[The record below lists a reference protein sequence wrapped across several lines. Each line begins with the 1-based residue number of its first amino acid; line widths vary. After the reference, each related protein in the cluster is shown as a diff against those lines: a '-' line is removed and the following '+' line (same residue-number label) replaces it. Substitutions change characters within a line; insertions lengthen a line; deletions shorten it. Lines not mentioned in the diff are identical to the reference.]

1 MKKRNSSVNKTIHNF
16 YLSKLKN
23 PKIKKLYSR
32 FKRIIS
38 KDTDK
43 NYCVA
48 ISGGPDS
55 MALAF
60 LTKCMSIE
68 RGTSNVYFH
77 IDHKLRKESKKEALF
92 IKKILK
98 KFDVNLNILKWVK
111 NNKLKNI
118 QEQARLKRYE
128 LLFKK
133 CKNHKLNKILTAHH
147 KDDLYENFFIR
158 LLRGSGLNGLIS
170 FKKKYS
176 KLKINEKIL
185 IFRPLLNFSKNEL
198 IYISENTFGNYIKD
212 PSNLDN
218 KYLRVYVRNILN
230 NFKFNKKNKNFDTSL
245 SNLHKSNKALEHYI
259 KKNID
264 QNVIKNKEKVIV
276 SKNFFSEPDEVVF
289 RSLNI
294 VLNSFSD
301 KAKLS
306 RGSKIMNL
314 IKNFKNSKDTY
325 KTTLSGCIFKKVSN
339 TMIISR
345 EI

>member
-1 MKKRNSSVNKTIHNF
+1 MKKRNSSVNRTIRNF

-43 NYCVA
+43 NYCIA

-55 MALAF
+55 MALVF

-68 RGTSNVYFH
+68 NGTSDVYFH
-77 IDHKLRKESKKEALF
+77 IDHKLRKESKKEALL

-98 KFDVNLNILKWVK
+98 KFDVNLSILKWVK
-111 NNKLKNI
+111 NNTHSNI

-133 CKNHKLNKILTAHH
+133 CKNYKLNKILTAHH

-176 KLKINEKIL
+176 KLKVNDKIL
-185 IFRPLLNFSKNEL
+185 VFRPLLNFSKNEL

-218 KYLRVYVRNILN
+218 NYLRVYVRNILN
-230 NFKFNKKNKNFDTSL
+230 NFQFNKKNKNFDKSL
-245 SNLHKSNKALEHYI
+245 LNLHMSNKALDHYI
-259 KKNID
+259 QKNID
-264 QNVIKNKEKVIV
+264 QNVVKYREKVIV
-276 SKNFFSEPDEVVF
+276 NKNFFLEPDEVVF

-294 VLNSFSD
+294 VLNSFSN
-301 KAKLS
+301 KSKLT
-306 RGSKIMNL
+306 RGSKIMTL
-314 IKNFKNSKDTY
+314 IKNFKNSNDTY

-339 TMIISR
+339 TLIISK

>member
-23 PKIKKLYSR
+23 PKIKSLYSR
-32 FKRIIS
+32 FKKIIS

-68 RGTSNVYFH
+68 RGTSNLYFH

-92 IKKILK
+92 VKKTLKKFGVNLKILK
-98 KFDVNLNILKWVK
+98 WIKNNNLN
-111 NNKLKNI
+111 NI

-128 LLFKK
+128 LLFEK
-133 CKNHKLNKILTAHH
+133 CKNYKLKKILTAHH

-176 KLKINEKIL
+176 KLNVSEKIL
-185 IFRPLLNFSKNEL
+185 IFRPLLKFSKHEL
-198 IYISENTFGNYIKD
+198 IYISENTFGSYIKD
-212 PSNLDN
+212 PSNLEN
-218 KYLRVYVRNILN
+218 NYLRVYIRNILN
-230 NFKFNKKNKNFDTSL
+230 NFKFNIRNKNFDKSL
-245 SNLHKSNKALEHYI
+245 SNLHKSNEALDHYI
-259 KKNID
+259 QKNID
-264 QNVIKNKEKVIV
+264 QNVIRKKEKVIV
-276 SKNFFSEPDEVVF
+276 NKNFFLEPDEVVF

-294 VLNSFSD
+294 VLNSFSK
-301 KAKLS
+301 KAKLT

-314 IKNFKNSKDTY
+314 IENFKNSKDVY

-339 TMIISR
+339 TLVISR

>member
-1 MKKRNSSVNKTIHNF
+1 MKKRNSSVNRAIHNF

-23 PKIKKLYSR
+23 PKIKKLYIR

-68 RGTSNVYFH
+68 KGTSNIYFH
-77 IDHKLRKESKKEALF
+77 IDHSLRKESKKEALF
-92 IKKILK
+92 IKKTLK
-98 KFDVNLNILKWVK
+98 KFGVNLSILRWAKK
-111 NNKLKNI
+111 KKLNNI

-133 CKNHKLNKILTAHH
+133 CKNYKLNKILTAHH

-185 IFRPLLNFSKNEL
+185 IFRPLLMFSKHEL
-198 IYISENTFGNYIKD
+198 VYLSENTFGNFIKD

-218 KYLRVYVRNILN
+218 NYLRVYVRNILN
-230 NFKFNKKNKNFDTSL
+230 HFKFNKKNKNFDTSL
-245 SNLHKSNKALEHYI
+245 SNLHKSNKALEYYV

-276 SKNFFSEPDEVVF
+276 NKNFFSEPDEVVF
-289 RSLNI
+289 RSLNV
-294 VLNSFSD
+294 VLNSFSN
-301 KAKLS
+301 KSKLS
-306 RGSKIMNL
+306 RGSKITNL
-314 IKNFKNSKDTY
+314 ITNFKNSNGTF

-345 EI
+345 EN

>member
-111 NNKLKNI
+111 NNNLNNI

-133 CKNHKLNKILTAHH
+133 CKNYKLNKILTAHH
-147 KDDLYENFFIR
+147 KEDLYENFFKIASR
-158 LLRGSGLNGLIS
+158 IG
-170 FKKKYS
+170 FKWAYILQK
-176 KLKINEKIL
+176 KIL
-185 IFRPLLNFSKNEL
+185 
-198 IYISENTFGNYIKD
+198 
-212 PSNLDN
+212 
-218 KYLRVYVRNILN
+218 
-230 NFKFNKKNKNFDTSL
+230 
-245 SNLHKSNKALEHYI
+245 
-259 KKNID
+259 
-264 QNVIKNKEKVIV
+264 
-276 SKNFFSEPDEVVF
+276 
-289 RSLNI
+289 
-294 VLNSFSD
+294 
-301 KAKLS
+301 
-306 RGSKIMNL
+306 
-314 IKNFKNSKDTY
+314 
-325 KTTLSGCIFKKVSN
+325 
-339 TMIISR
+339 
-345 EI
+345 

>member
-1 MKKRNSSVNKTIHNF
+1 MKKRNSSVNRTIHNF

-23 PKIKKLYSR
+23 PKIKKLYLR
-32 FKRIIS
+32 FRRIIS

-68 RGTSNVYFH
+68 KGTSNVYFH
-77 IDHKLRKESKKEALF
+77 IDHKLRKDSKKEALF
-92 IKKILK
+92 IKKTLK
-98 KFDVNLNILKWVK
+98 KYGVNLSILKWAK
-111 NNKLKNI
+111 KTKLNNI
-118 QEQARLKRYE
+118 QEQARIKRYE

-133 CKNHKLNKILTAHH
+133 CKNYKLNKILTAHH

-176 KLKINEKIL
+176 KIKTNEKIL
-185 IFRPLLNFSKNEL
+185 IFRPLLMFSKHEL

-218 KYLRVYVRNILN
+218 NYLRVYVRNILN
-230 NFKFNKKNKNFDTSL
+230 HFKFNKKNK
-245 SNLHKSNKALEHYI
+245 ALEYYI

-264 QNVIKNKEKVIV
+264 QNVIKYKERIIV
-276 SKNFFSEPDEVVF
+276 NKNFFSEPDEVVF

-294 VLNSFSD
+294 VLNLFS
-301 KAKLS
+301 KKSKLS

-314 IKNFKNSKDTY
+314 IKNFKSSNNTY

-339 TMIISR
+339 TLIIYR
-345 EI
+345 ET

>member
-60 LTKCMSIE
+60 FTKCLSIE

-77 IDHKLRKESKKEALF
+77 IDHKLRKESKKESLF

-111 NNKLKNI
+111 NNNLNNI

-147 KDDLYENFFIR
+147 KDDLYD
-158 LLRGSGLNGLIS
+158 
-170 FKKKYS
+170 
-176 KLKINEKIL
+176 
-185 IFRPLLNFSKNEL
+185 NFSKNEL
-198 IYISENTFGNYIKD
+198 IYISENTFGYYIKD

-264 QNVIKNKEKVIV
+264 LNVIKNKEKVIV

>member
-1 MKKRNSSVNKTIHNF
+1 MLKRLKKHINENFKNIEGKKINLGVSGGVDSIVLLDLMSKLNLDLTICHCNFNLREEDSNKDEAFVKELAFKYNVPF
-16 YLSKLKN
+16 LSKEFDT
-23 PKIKKLYSR
+23 KKYMADNKVSVQMAARELR
-32 FKRIIS
+32 FDWFKELIANNEI
-38 KDTDK
+38 
-43 NYCVA
+43 VA
-48 ISGGPDS
+48 
-55 MALAF
+55 L
-60 LTKCMSIE
+60 
-68 RGTSNVYFH
+68 
-77 IDHKLRKESKKEALF
+77 
-92 IKKILK
+92 
-98 KFDVNLNILKWVK
+98 
-111 NNKLKNI
+111 
-118 QEQARLKRYE
+118 
-128 LLFKK
+128 
-133 CKNHKLNKILTAHH
+133 AHH

-230 NFKFNKKNKNFDTSL
+230 NFKFNKKNKNFDLTL
-245 SNLHKSNKALEHYI
+245 LNLHKSNKALEHYI
-259 KKNID
+259 QKNID
-264 QNVIKNKEKVIV
+264 QNVIKNEEKVIV
-276 SKNFFSEPDEVVF
+276 NKNFFSEPDEVVF

-294 VLNSFSD
+294 VLNSFSE

-325 KTTLSGCIFKKVSN
+325 KTTLSGCILKKVSN

>member
-1 MKKRNSSVNKTIHNF
+1 MKKRNSSVNRTIHNF

-23 PKIKKLYSR
+23 PKIKKLYLR
-32 FKRIIS
+32 FRRIIS

-68 RGTSNVYFH
+68 KGTSNVYFH

-92 IKKILK
+92 LKKTLK
-98 KFDVNLNILKWVK
+98 KFGVNLSILKWVK
-111 NNKLKNI
+111 KTKLNNI

-133 CKNHKLNKILTAHH
+133 CKNYKLNKILTAHH

-176 KLKINEKIL
+176 KIKTNEKIL
-185 IFRPLLNFSKNEL
+185 IFRPLLMFSKHEL

-218 KYLRVYVRNILN
+218 NYLRVYVRNILN
-230 NFKFNKKNKNFDTSL
+230 HFKFNKKNKNFDTSL
-245 SNLHKSNKALEHYI
+245 LNLHKSNKALEYYI

-264 QNVIKNKEKVIV
+264 QNVIKDKERLIV
-276 SKNFFSEPDEVVF
+276 NKNFFSEPDEVVF

-294 VLNSFSD
+294 VLNLFS
-301 KAKLS
+301 KKSKLS
-306 RGSKIMNL
+306 RGSKIMKL
-314 IKNFKNSKDTY
+314 IKNFKNSNNAY

-339 TMIISR
+339 TLIIYR
-345 EI
+345 ET

>member
-1 MKKRNSSVNKTIHNF
+1 
-16 YLSKLKN
+16 
-23 PKIKKLYSR
+23 
-32 FKRIIS
+32 
-38 KDTDK
+38 
-43 NYCVA
+43 
-48 ISGGPDS
+48 

-60 LTKCMSIE
+60 LTKCLSIE

-111 NNKLKNI
+111 NNNLNNI

-198 IYISENTFGNYIKD
+198 IYISENTFVNYIKD

-245 SNLHKSNKALEHYI
+245 SNLHKSNKALEHYV

-264 QNVIKNKEKVIV
+264 QNVIKNNEKVIV

-289 RSLNI
+289 RSLSI
-294 VLNSFSD
+294 VLNSFSG

-306 RGSKIMNL
+306 RGSKIMSL